1 MNQDL
6 FAQAMN
12 YQNDTSSHQGE
23 VDYNDA
29 LQLAALG
36 LNPSMVKGSKLQKKA
51 KQNNAK
57 NHRAGDWV
65 CILCNNLNYS
75 FRHLCNRCQLQ
86 TKKQNLLQALM
97 CLNDPNAQLN
107 NPQGTPPQVINA
119 PPGIP
124 AGPRKPFTDITNQ
137 NNGASQGYSFNNGRN
152 PMGGRK
158 GQNPG
163 QMNAQTT
170 HSALFSGY
178 SAQNSNSNFQENQE
192 NQNMPKANLTAFNWI
207 TNLQHFPEELTQG
220 NYKPTQQQNFNSHM
234 PQTSQFTPETV
245 NPVQFLP
252 TASHQDEPLSTL
264 LFKSQTQRDPNA
276 SPNLTSNASTTTTRS
291 ISREEESKTNKK
303 QSSKQCQGFN
313 LAIFLNECLITPKK
327 SKNLESSNLPYK
339 SPDQLPPICHLLQ
352 RIQDSDSKTL
362 ENSNSRIVRSFN
374 STSVALP
381 KSQRKISET
390 LNSEENLDLEDDEYN
405 VIIDLSR
412 KLTMEEIEP
421 VTEVQSQK
429 SY

>member
-12 YQNDTSSHQGE
+12 YQNDSCSAQGE

-36 LNPSMVKGSKLQKKA
+36 LNPSMVKGSKLQKKT

-107 NPQGTPPQVINA
+107 NPQVAQAQVINA

-137 NNGASQGYSFNNGRN
+137 NNEANKQYSFNNGRN

-158 GQNPG
+158 SQNSG
-163 QMNAQTT
+163 QMNSQST
-170 HSALFSGY
+170 HHALFAGY
-178 SAQNSNSNFQENQE
+178 SDQNSNSNFQENQE
-192 NQNMPKANLTAFNWI
+192 NQNMPKSNLSAFNWI
-207 TNLQHFPEELTQG
+207 TNLQHFPEELSQG
-220 NYKPTQQQNFNSHM
+220 NYKPGQHQNFNSQM

-245 NPVQFLP
+245 NPVQFPSPGAL
-252 TASHQDEPLSTL
+252 QDEPLSTL
-264 LFKSQTQRDPNA
+264 LFKSQTQRAPTA
-276 SPNLTSNASTTTTRS
+276 SPHLTSNASTTTTRS
-291 ISREEESKTNKK
+291 ISPEEETKTNKK
-303 QSSKQCQGFN
+303 QSTKQCQGFN

-339 SPDQLPPICHLLQ
+339 SPDQVPPISHLLQ
-352 RIQDSDSKTL
+352 RIQDSDSKTFQD
-362 ENSNSRIVRSFN
+362 SNSRIVRSFN
-374 STSVALP
+374 STSEALG
-381 KSQRKISET
+381 KGQRKISET
-390 LNSEENLDLEDDEYN
+390 LAWKEGLEGEDDEYN

-412 KLTMEEIEP
+412 KLTLESCDP
-421 VTEVQSQK
+421 VMDAQSQK